1 MHTCLSDLR
10 PAYFYRVD
18 STRRSWCLAVP
29 PCFDLSGIDGWRQ
42 VGLASDKAQ
51 YIHRLGR
58 TARAGKS
65 GKGMLLLGDF
75 EERFLGS
82 LQELPLARAA
92 PLPGSALAEA
102 GALVQ
107 RGLMQVDDE
116 DKAQVIKLKAVSR
129 VSETRHTTPQL
140 VHA

>member
-1 MHTCLSDLR
+1 M
-10 PAYFYRVD
+10 V
-18 STRRSWCLAVP
+18 
-29 PCFDLSGIDGWRQ
+29 GWLQ
-42 VGLASDKAQ
+42 VGLASDKAK

-102 GALVQ
+102 GALVRQ
-107 RGLMQVDDE
+107 GLAQVDDE
-116 DKAQVIKLKAVSR
+116 DKAQVTNLRAVSKTF
-129 VSETRHTTPQL
+129 ETHH
-140 VHA
+140 HANATCMLSARPALQGCPSDSVDVLPVN

>member
-1 MHTCLSDLR
+1 M
-10 PAYFYRVD
+10 
-18 STRRSWCLAVP
+18 
-29 PCFDLSGIDGWRQ
+29 
-42 VGLASDKAQ
+42 GLASDKAQ

-75 EERFLGS
+75 EDRFLGS

-116 DKAQVIKLKAVSR
+116 DKAQVTELKAVSLIL
-129 VSETRHTTPQL
+129 ETHHTTRATCMVSARPAASGHPSCSVSIMPKNMLPGRWCSAQ
-140 VHA
+140 HAFVSQHLIL

>member
-1 MHTCLSDLR
+1 M
-10 PAYFYRVD
+10 
-18 STRRSWCLAVP
+18 
-29 PCFDLSGIDGWRQ
+29 
-42 VGLASDKAQ
+42 GLASDKAQ

-75 EERFLGS
+75 EDRFLGS

-116 DKAQVIKLKAVSR
+116 DKAQVTELKAVGLIVETHHPTTATCMASAWPA
-129 VSETRHTTPQL
+129 VSGHPSCSVSIMPEDCCS
-140 VHA
+140 

>member
-1 MHTCLSDLR
+1 MG
-10 PAYFYRVD
+10 V
-18 STRRSWCLAVP
+18 
-29 PCFDLSGIDGWRQ
+29 
-42 VGLASDKAQ
+42 ASDKAQ

-116 DKAQVIKLKAVSR
+116 DKAQVTKLKAVSR
-129 VSETRHTTPQL
+129 ILEIHRTTTATCIVSAWPAVSGHPSRSVSIMPRDL
-140 VHA
+140 LPGRGCSA

>member
-1 MHTCLSDLR
+1 MVSGGPATFWSLR
-10 PAYFYRVD
+10 H
-18 STRRSWCLAVP
+18 
-29 PCFDLSGIDGWRQ
+29 GWLQ
-42 VGLASDKAQ
+42 VGVASDKAQ

-75 EERFLGS
+75 EERFLGA

-107 RGLMQVDDE
+107 RGLMQVEDE
-116 DKAQVIKLKAVSR
+116 DKAQVTGSRLSVKLL
-129 VSETRHTTPQL
+129 RHTTLQVL
-140 VHA
+140 HQWYQRGQQ